1 MATPELILQVLARTT
16 SPAPLLSPQTQEKHG
31 NVVEFDPG
39 GNKSRSYEAQQ
50 SLPTDLLGPSGFT
63 FDGVRAGT
71 RHPGRTLKTL
81 GGSESDADGGVYF
94 HVKDFDNSQAQTK
107 YRPSREE
114 RLAPLCDRRV
124 RGFVV
129 VLAAFGPRAALRQSG
144 YRLEQLSKQQRSL
157 KEVNHQLTMRQA
169 MLSDVRRVTAL
180 AEARGLATPPPERY
194 AWQNRTIAPLMGS
207 SEWRAITRRP
217 ALTGLPASP

>member
-63 FDGVRAGT
+63 FDGVRAGRAIRAGLSRRSAAVSPT
-71 RHPGRTLKTL
+71 PM
-81 GGSESDADGGVYF
+81 EGVYF
-94 HVKDFDNSQAQTK
+94 HVKDFDNSK
-107 YRPSREE
+107 
-114 RLAPLCDRRV
+114 RRRSIDPAEKSALRRYV
-124 RGFVV
+124 IGGFVAVVV

-207 SEWRAITRRP
+207 SE
-217 ALTGLPASP
+217 LASHNTNAQP